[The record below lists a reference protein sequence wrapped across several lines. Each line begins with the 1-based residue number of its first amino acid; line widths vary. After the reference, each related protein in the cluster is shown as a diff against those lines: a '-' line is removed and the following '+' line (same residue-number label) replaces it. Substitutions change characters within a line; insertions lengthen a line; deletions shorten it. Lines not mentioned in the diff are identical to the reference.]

1 MGTDPDTAQEAQDRA
16 AARSA
21 VEAAFWRLAGPWW
34 TFLLTGIAWL
44 IISVIVLRFT
54 ITSVAT
60 VGVLLGVIFLA
71 AALTEFLSASGRSR
85 WPWAHLV
92 LGLLFVAGAVWA
104 FLSPFNAFWALAFVI
119 GLLLILRGS
128 LDLIVSVE
136 ARALSN
142 AWWLGVIAGILQIL
156 VGFWASQ
163 QLYPARA
170 VLLIVWVGFLALFAG
185 ISQIALAFELKRR

>member
-1 MGTDPDTAQEAQDRA
+1 MGTDRDAAQNRA
-16 AARSA
+16 AAWSEL
-21 VEAAFWRLAGPWW
+21 EAAFWRLAGPWW
-34 TFLLTGIAWL
+34 MFLLTGIAWL

-54 ITSVAT
+54 IASVAT
-60 VGVLLGVIFLA
+60 VGVLLGIIFLVS
-71 AALTEFLSASGRSR
+71 ALTEVLTASVRTR
-85 WPWAHLV
+85 WRWAHLV

-104 FLSPFNAFWALAFVI
+104 FVSPFNAFWALAVVI

-136 ARALSN
+136 AREISSV
-142 AWWLGVIAGILQIL
+142 WWLGVVAGILEIL

-170 VLLIVWVGFLALFAG
+170 VLLIIWVGFLALFAG
-185 ISQIALAFELKRR
+185 FSQIALAFELKRR